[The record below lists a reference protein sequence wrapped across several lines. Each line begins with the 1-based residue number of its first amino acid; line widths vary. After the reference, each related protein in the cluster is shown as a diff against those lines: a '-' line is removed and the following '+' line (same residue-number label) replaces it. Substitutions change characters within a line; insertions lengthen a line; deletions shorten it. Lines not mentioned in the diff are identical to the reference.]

1 MIRNILYID
10 DNPNDIRLIQD
21 MIGQHNLHS
30 DDMDAFHF
38 LGASSLKDGFDLA
51 GRQNIDLIL
60 LDLFLAE
67 TKGIDTFRRCLEHAS
82 DIPIIVLTGLED
94 EMLAVQAVREGA
106 QDYLTKNH
114 VDSFGLNRSIR
125 YAIER
130 KALSVEKDK
139 LRAQLLQS
147 QKMEA
152 IGRLAGGVAH
162 DFNNLMTAVQGF
174 TDVLMMRTEHG
185 HPNYRALEQIR
196 IASSRAA
203 DLTRKM
209 LMFSRRHMSKFEP
222 VEINA
227 VIEDL
232 LKMLTRV
239 IGEDIEIG
247 TQLSKDLPKING
259 DKGSIEQ
266 LILNLAV
273 NAKEAM
279 PDGGSLYMTTE
290 QTDIKN
296 VSQKEPEIEPGT
308 YVKITVEDNGSGI
321 SKEDLA
327 HIFDPF
333 FSTKNIALSSG
344 LGLSVAYGIIRQHK
358 GWIDVQSEVGQGTT
372 FQLYFPVIAETSEKR
387 EEAPVDLESLK
398 GKGRRIL
405 LVEDSEGVREFAT
418 MALEENDYEVYA
430 VTTSGEALEV
440 MSNHHGKIDIVL
452 TDVVLP
458 DKSGIQLVEELLEKN
473 PSLKILL
480 SSGYTDQKSQWPVI
494 QEKGYP
500 FLQKPY
506 SLTELI
512 QTVHRLLEEPGK

>member
-1 MIRNILYID
+1 MLKNILYID
-10 DNPNDIRLIQD
+10 DNENDIRLIHD
-21 MIGQHNLHS
+21 MVEQHSLHS
-30 DDMDAFHF
+30 VDQDAFRF
-38 LGASSLKDGFDLA
+38 FRASSLKDGFRIVD
-51 GRQNIDLIL
+51 GETIDLIL

-67 TKGIDTFRRCLEHAS
+67 TKGIDTFRKCQEHVK
-82 DIPIIVLTGLED
+82 DLPVIVLTGLED
-94 EMLAVQAVREGA
+94 ENLAIQAVREGA
-106 QDYLTKNH
+106 QDYLMKNH
-114 VDSFGLNRSIR
+114 VDSFGLGRSIR

-130 KALSVEKDK
+130 KAQSVEKDK

-152 IGRLAGGVAH
+152 IGRLAGGIAH

-174 TDVLMMRTEHG
+174 TDVLMMRTEHS

-209 LMFSRRHMSKFEP
+209 LMFSRRHGTKFEP
-222 VEINA
+222 IEINA

-232 LKMLTRV
+232 LKMLSRV
-239 IGEDIEIG
+239 IGEDIQIG
-247 TQLSKDLPKING
+247 THLARDLPKING

-279 PDGGSLYMTTE
+279 PDGGSFYISTE
-290 QTDIKN
+290 QVVLKT
-296 VSQKEPEIEPGT
+296 VPQKELAIEPGT
-308 YVKITVEDNGSGI
+308 YIRMSVEDNGSGI
-321 SKEDLA
+321 GKEDLA
-327 HIFDPF
+327 RIFDPF
-333 FSTKNIALSSG
+333 FSTKNLAVSSG
-344 LGLSVAYGIIRQHK
+344 LGLSVAYGITRQHK
-358 GWIDVQSEVGQGTT
+358 GWIDVQSELNQGTT
-372 FQLYFPVIAETSEKR
+372 FHLYFPALSEAEEKK
-387 EEAPVDLESLK
+387 EEAPVDLNSLK

-418 MALEENDYEVYA
+418 LALEENDYEVYA
-430 VTTSGEALEV
+430 VTTSDEALEV
-440 MSNHHGKIDIVL
+440 MEKQNSKINLVL

-458 DKSGIQLVEELLEKN
+458 DKSGIQLVEELLKKN
-473 PSLKILL
+473 PALKVLL

-512 QTVHRLLEEPGK
+512 RTVHSVLQNT